1 LNFATTVFAGFYFR
15 DFDGASNYNTD
26 GELMTVTRI
35 LAQVEQAMMQDD
47 DTLVQHGIIAL
58 HLSVTCSELSSTKVR
73 VGS

>member
-1 LNFATTVFAGFYFR
+1 
-15 DFDGASNYNTD
+15 
-26 GELMTVTRI
+26 MTVTRI
-35 LAQVEQAMMQDD
+35 LAQVERAMMQDD